1 MIAYSLFLAR
11 HTQWEAGYS
20 WGPRY
25 LLPVVPLLLVG
36 MAPLLRNVPRRWP
49 RKALAVLCILG
60 VLINLP
66 AVFTSVFEIQS
77 AGSYYD
83 SNYDYLM
90 DHNAA
95 GQQWGLLFRYLGE
108 AFRGQ
113 ALESPLHQGLD
124 LWFVTLLKDRVPS
137 SLILLGVSLALA
149 ALAGGLILQPRSRS
163 KKRGQ
168 P

>member
-1 MIAYSLFLAR
+1 
-11 HTQWEAGYS
+11 
-20 WGPRY
+20 
-25 LLPVVPLLLVG
+25 
-36 MAPLLRNVPRRWP
+36 
-49 RKALAVLCILG
+49 
-60 VLINLP
+60 
-66 AVFTSVFEIQS
+66 
-77 AGSYYD
+77 
-83 SNYDYLM
+83 M
-90 DHNAA
+90 DHDAA